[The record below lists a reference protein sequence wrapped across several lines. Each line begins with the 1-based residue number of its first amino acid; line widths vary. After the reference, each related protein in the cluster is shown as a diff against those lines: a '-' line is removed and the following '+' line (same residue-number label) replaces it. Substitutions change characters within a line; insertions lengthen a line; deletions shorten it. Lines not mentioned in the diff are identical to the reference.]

1 MSDTLRKINYTNIE
15 QFLEDLNSNFALIQ
29 NSPLYKGIPGEE
41 GEDGEQGLMG
51 VRGTK
56 FLFINFL
63 NFNNQ
68 FPNELVNQSE
78 INLTFINQKLLSFSQ
93 KQKLLLALGV
103 NELVDS
109 DIVVLT
115 NSMMLSYN
123 FVENKFIN
131 TGIAFNENIN
141 LASSIETQIE
151 SYVQYY
157 VDNNQTILNL
167 QNVFERY
174 STLAKNY
181 TDSNST
187 FITNSQTASSV
198 YSPYILG
205 YTTNNGVSIPDHKYF
220 GFSDQMYPKTQKG
233 SIVFGSM
240 KKYIDLLM
248 ATTNTVQEQTL
259 TSDYAPGQ
267 NNIPSAI
274 YLQDTLNAGLMFGYK
289 GRPNLKYFGH
299 IYKDTADN
307 IVIKSDSGIIAT
319 EYSNL
324 LIDKHRL
331 KYNKKVQFEDSL
343 EVSKNI
349 SFGGN
354 LNNKF
359 LRTSQYVSSDDEN
372 TIEIGID
379 NTGSIQKNISQI
391 IKYTK
396 YLSNVLVTDSEGNIS
411 HNYSLETATWD
422 ASEELTFSEILMN
435 TNSSEN
441 IVTSNYLGFL
451 IRKINNLSSFTN
463 DNYWTKAEFNSG
475 VIPAFRVSGGI
486 TSETL
491 TTNKILVGPRLYIHP
506 NYERMI
512 ETLGTNPGTI
522 PLRLGYSTGG
532 LMLRGDIKL
541 NKYISKVL
549 VTDTGGNLSYNYSL
563 ESNPTTF
570 NETSINSEKTILR
583 GIHFA
588 YLRNKI
594 SDYYWS
600 KNDFTNNIIPR
611 IDITTIFNGPNIT
624 DNSTKTE
631 FSHATKI
638 EFSHATALNKFNSSN
653 INLDKFK
660 SKVLITDIDG
670 NLSSLYSLESETY
683 PDKVGLELITENPT
697 SETKIINSSYINW
710 LVNRI
715 NSLSSYVSSNYWTKT
730 DLGGGGDIVPK
741 VSAAEIEAVSK
752 FNLAQ
757 RLVFNSM
764 LNTLSIGK
772 TIDETGHLEI
782 NYTDIRLPRLP
793 SFSNKIL
800 STDLTGKIL
809 NTYTISAIEEDE
821 EATIVPVASV
831 DEAVDID
838 VAAYSATKITT
849 EKQLS
854 WVMKILNNIKTR
866 LKNTYNKTETDAAI
880 YTHVPAGT
888 IILWPYNTMYTTIPD
903 GWQVCNGAAIIN
915 PTQDMCNAQST
926 LTPVLPTITE
936 NAFGGSEDLL
946 FLFKYATTPSSL
958 TVTWP
963 I

>member
-1 MSDTLRKINYTNIE
+1 MADTLRKINYTNIE
-15 QFLEDLNSNFALIQ
+15 QFLEDVNSNFAIIQ

-41 GEDGEQGLMG
+41 GEEGEQGLMG
-51 VRGTK
+51 IRGTK
-56 FLFINFL
+56 FLFVNFS

-109 DIVVLT
+109 DIIVLT

-181 TDSNST
+181 TDNNST

-248 ATTNTVQEQTL
+248 ATTSTVQSQTL

-289 GRPNLKYFGH
+289 GRPNLKSFGH
-299 IYKDTADN
+299 IYKDTDDN
-307 IVIKSDSGIIAT
+307 IVIKSDSSILAT

-324 LIDKHRL
+324 LINKNRL
-331 KYNKKVQFEDSL
+331 KYNKLVQFEDSL

-354 LNNKF
+354 LDNKF
-359 LRTSQYVSSDDEN
+359 LRTSQYVVEGDEN

-379 NTGSIQKNISQI
+379 NTSSIQKNISQI

-411 HNYSLETATWD
+411 HNYGLETATWNT
-422 ASEELTFSEILMN
+422 SEELYDNPIVMAPNST
-435 TNSSEN
+435 TNV
-441 IVTSNYLGFL
+441 VTSNYLGFL
-451 IRKINNLSSFTN
+451 IRKINNLNVFNSE
-463 DNYWTKAEFNSG
+463 NYWNRSQFDTGIIPGIRIGDSFIVNSVGNIGFGTHDETGQPVSYFNLIKELRIGTNGATKIRFVGTNLIFNSF
-475 VIPAFRVSGGI
+475 I
-486 TSETL
+486 
-491 TTNKILVGPRLYIHP
+491 N
-506 NYERMI
+506 
-512 ETLGTNPGTI
+512 
-522 PLRLGYSTGG
+522 
-532 LMLRGDIKL
+532 
-541 NKYISKVL
+541 KVL
-549 VTDTGGNLSYNYSL
+549 VTDATGTLSSAYSLDSTPMTEPEVESITSYNKIISGAHFKFLYDKILASGIPNYWTKT
-563 ESNPTTF
+563 EF
-570 NETSINSEKTILR
+570 ET
-583 GIHFA
+583 
-588 YLRNKI
+588 
-594 SDYYWS
+594 
-600 KNDFTNNIIPR
+600 NIIPR
-611 IDITTIFNGPNIT
+611 IYISSVFSGPKLSDSVMSTTLYNEN
-624 DNSTKTE
+624 
-631 FSHATKI
+631 KI
-638 EFSHATALNKFNSSN
+638 EFYHATALNKFNSSN
-653 INLDKFK
+653 INFDKFK
-660 SKVLITDIDG
+660 SKVLVTDAYG
-670 NLSSLYSLESETY
+670 NLSSDYSLESETY
-683 PDKVGLELITENPT
+683 PDKIGLELITENPT

-715 NSLSSYVSSNYWTKT
+715 NSLASYASTNYWTKT
-730 DLGGGGDIVPK
+730 DLNGDDDM
-741 VSAAEIEAVSK
+741 VSKLSAGTIEAITN
-752 FNLAQ
+752 FNLANKI
-757 RLVFNSM
+757 VFNNPADE
-764 LNTLSIGK
+764 LRIGANV
-772 TIDETGHLEI
+772 DEAGQLKI
-782 NYTDIRLPRLP
+782 NYSLIQLP
-793 SFSNKIL
+793 SSNFAKKIL
-800 STDLTGKIL
+800 STDTNGYIINELSISSYNDEDLTTEVPARTTDELELVVTSGFNINKI
-809 NTYTISAIEEDE
+809 IG
-821 EATIVPVASV
+821 
-831 DEAVDID
+831 
-838 VAAYSATKITT
+838 
-849 EKQLS
+849 EKQLH
-854 WVMKILNNIKTR
+854 WVMNIINNIKIR
-866 LKNTYNKTETDAAI
+866 LKNTYNKNETDALVES
-880 YTHVPAGT
+880 YVPPGT
-888 IILWPYNTMYTTIPD
+888 IMLWPLNTMNGVYPD
-903 GWQVCNGAAIIN
+903 GWQLCDGLPIKN
-915 PTQDMCNAQST
+915 PTQAMCDAQST
-926 LTPVLPTITE
+926 LTPVTPTISEYDVST
-936 NAFGGSEDLL
+936 SEDLL
-946 FLFKYATTPSSL
+946 FLFKYAPKA
-958 TVTWP
+958 VHIIETW
-963 I
+963 